1 MGFASHTMIALRR
14 STNSVSRFASAAR
27 AVARLRWL
35 VLGVTA
41 FQVAACASS
50 PPARVSQLPPVK
62 AYDVGSLQ
70 GVTYKAV
77 VVAGDGG
84 YTAFDNAATNFATW
98 LQRNRVVDEQDMR
111 RFGKSFGRNDI
122 QPARVHDV
130 IEAISELRPAGNQ
143 ACIVFMTSHGLR
155 NRGMQLATG
164 GDVLT
169 PSQLDAALERGCG
182 NAPTIVIVSGC
193 FSGMF
198 AEEPVARPNRIVLT
212 ASSAA
217 QRSFGVGAQPTY
229 MAFDE
234 CLQRAVQNNGTWNAV
249 YSEVRECVSRKE
261 HDYGLTAASD
271 PQARFGWAVGNM
283 PLPTRSVAGA
293 GGVPVAMN
301 GT

>member
-1 MGFASHTMIALRR
+1 MGFASHGMIAFRR
-14 STNSVSRFASAAR
+14 SRASANRLASAAR

-35 VLGVTA
+35 VLGVVA
-41 FQVAACASS
+41 LQVAACAST
-50 PPARVSQLPPVK
+50 PASVAQLPPVK

-70 GVTYKAV
+70 GVSYKAV

-98 LQRNRVVDEQDMR
+98 LQRNRAVDTQDMR
-111 RFGKSFGRNDI
+111 RFGNSFGRDDI

-130 IEAISELRPAGNQ
+130 LEAIADLHPAGNQ
-143 ACIVFMTSHGLR
+143 ACIVFMTSHGVR
-155 NRGMQLATG
+155 NRGMQLTTG
-164 GDVLT
+164 SDVLT
-169 PSQLDAALERGCG
+169 PTQLDAALARGCG

-217 QRSFGVGAQPTY
+217 QRSFGVGDQPTY

-234 CLQRAVQNNGTWNAV
+234 CLQRAVQNNGTWTDVFADTQ
-249 YSEVRECVSRKE
+249 SCVSRKE
-261 HDYGLTAASD
+261 HDYGLTASSD

-293 GGVPVAMN
+293 AGVPVAMN